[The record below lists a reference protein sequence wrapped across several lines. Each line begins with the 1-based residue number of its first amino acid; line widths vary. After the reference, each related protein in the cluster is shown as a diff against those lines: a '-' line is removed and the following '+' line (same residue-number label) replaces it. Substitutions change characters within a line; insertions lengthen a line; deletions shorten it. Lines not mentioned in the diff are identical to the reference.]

1 MARDFRAK
9 QLRTSIIIGSGSIE
23 STKPHLGLVF
33 YSASKASDF
42 EGVRRTGGSGASV
55 HGFVNA
61 DGLGDD
67 TTQTA
72 YLNLTHESIGHD
84 VWCVFDG
91 ASHGTDAS
99 LLYGV
104 GNAAERLPGSTVL
117 FLGDVVV
124 SGSLFAER
132 QIIEVDTTTTGDFRT
147 PVGSSAFF
155 DGGFAA
161 GGSLY
166 MVRYMMKGI
175 SNLQADGTMQHKNAI
190 GAKGHVYSRI
200 RPNEEGEIQIG
211 VDGSLRT
218 LLARARDKTKLI
230 PSGELI
236 VVVDVIG
243 STMIVEPLSEGD
255 ELSSEEN

>member
-1 MARDFRAK
+1 MGIFEWIADLFGFTAP
-9 QLRTSIIIGSGSIE
+9 SVIEIIFVCCA
-23 STKPHLGLVF
+23 VF
-33 YSASKASDF
+33 
-42 EGVRRTGGSGASV
+42 
-55 HGFVNA
+55 
-61 DGLGDD
+61 
-67 TTQTA
+67 
-72 YLNLTHESIGHD
+72 
-84 VWCVFDG
+84 
-91 ASHGTDAS
+91 
-99 LLYGV
+99 
-104 GNAAERLPGSTVL
+104 
-117 FLGDVVV
+117 
-124 SGSLFAER
+124 GSLFFILMMVLMLVGDILGGVIDTAFDTDVSMDSTLAFELFSL
-132 QIIEVDTTTTGDFRT
+132 QGIAAAIMMFGLTGMFVVSATDQEIIAVI
-147 PVGSSAFF
+147 S
-155 DGGFAA
+155 GGFAA

-175 SNLQADGTMQHKNAI
+175 SNLQADGTMRHKNAI

>member
-1 MARDFRAK
+1 MGIFEWIADLFGFTAP
-9 QLRTSIIIGSGSIE
+9 SVIE
-23 STKPHLGLVF
+23 IVF
-33 YSASKASDF
+33 VCCA
-42 EGVRRTGGSGASV
+42 
-55 HGFVNA
+55 
-61 DGLGDD
+61 
-67 TTQTA
+67 
-72 YLNLTHESIGHD
+72 
-84 VWCVFDG
+84 VF
-91 ASHGTDAS
+91 
-99 LLYGV
+99 
-104 GNAAERLPGSTVL
+104 
-117 FLGDVVV
+117 
-124 SGSLFAER
+124 GSLFFILMMVLMLVGDILGGVIDTAFDTDVSMDSTLAFELFSL
-132 QIIEVDTTTTGDFRT
+132 QGIAAAIMMFGLTGMFVVSATDQEIIAVI
-147 PVGSSAFF
+147 S
-155 DGGFAA
+155 GGFAA